1 MSRLHR
7 NLLNVAKMVVV
18 FGLAVAGFVLYHWT
32 LREPT
37 PAWSVV
43 CSETDC
49 YMTERGQRIRIGG
62 GSLNLHAKDGR
73 ILAFDTWP
81 LDDPLPGCP

>member
-1 MSRLHR
+1 MKW
-7 NLLNVAKMVVV
+7 LLVLGAEVVV
-18 FGLAVAGFVLYHWT
+18 AALIFAGVLWSKST
-32 LREPT
+32 IEPT

-49 YMTERGQRIRIGG
+49 YMTERGQQKRIGG

-73 ILAFDTWP
+73 VIAFDTWP
-81 LDDPLPGCP
+81 LDDPLPGCR